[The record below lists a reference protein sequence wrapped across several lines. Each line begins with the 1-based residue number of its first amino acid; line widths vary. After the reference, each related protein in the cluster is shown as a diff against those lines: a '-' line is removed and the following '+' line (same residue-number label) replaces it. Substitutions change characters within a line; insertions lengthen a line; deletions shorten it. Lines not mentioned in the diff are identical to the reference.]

1 MSREVRA
8 YVIRR
13 VLLVIPTLFIVT
25 LLVFLSVRFIPG
37 DITDVMAAR
46 MTGFSGSGSIDEEA
60 LKRRLG
66 LDKPVHVQYAKWIGD
81 IVLRGTLGHSLYSG
95 SSAGATVEQKLAG
108 RAGVTLELGLLSIL
122 SGLIIAVPIGIY
134 SAIRQYTMA
143 DYAGRAVPSSAWRPP
158 TSGWG

>member
-1 MSREVRA
+1 MRA

-37 DITDVMAAR
+37 DIIDVMAAR
-46 MTGFSGSGSIDEEA
+46 MTGFSGGGSIDEEA
-60 LKRRLG
+60 LRKRLG

-108 RAGVTLELGLLSIL
+108 RAGVN
-122 SGLIIAVPIGIY
+122 A
-134 SAIRQYTMA
+134 
-143 DYAGRAVPSSAWRPP
+143 
-158 TSGWG
+158 